1 MYQEIVLSLIPLGHD
16 FFGWGERR
24 SFQRLKRKLASR
36 ETKVSD
42 AMIASR
48 LFTLVVVT
56 LLWGGLSNTASANS
70 MAVGAKVLPPIGF
83 IEFCIRNPGEC
94 SEVTA
99 MPRPVTLT
107 PQRLTE
113 LDTVQWEVNRQ
124 VRPREDLDQYGKAE
138 YWNYPGRFGDCEDYA
153 LEKRRRLIAL
163 RWPKSALLLASA
175 ENDSGDMHLVLVV
188 VTSKGDY
195 VLDNR
200 YRRALPWESL
210 PYKWF
215 KRQSQYKESTW
226 VTIL

>member
-1 MYQEIVLSLIPLGHD
+1 MFS
-16 FFGWGERR
+16 
-24 SFQRLKRKLASR
+24 SASEAKAGIG

-48 LFTLVVVT
+48 LFGLVVVA
-56 LLWGGLSNTASANS
+56 LLWGGLSNSATANTTAVGAKNS
-70 MAVGAKVLPPIGF
+70 MAVGAKVMPPIGF
-83 IEFCIRNPGEC
+83 IEFCIRYPGEC

-113 LDTVQWEVNRQ
+113 LDRVQWEVNRQ

-163 RWPKSALLLASA
+163 GWPKSALLLASA
-175 ENDSGDMHLVLVV
+175 ENDDGDMHLVLVA

-200 YRRALPWESL
+200 YRRALPWDSV

-215 KRQSQYKESTW
+215 KRQSQHKESTW
-226 VTIL
+226 VTILEG

>member
-1 MYQEIVLSLIPLGHD
+1 M
-16 FFGWGERR
+16 FF
-24 SFQRLKRKLASR
+24 SASEAKAR
-36 ETKVSD
+36 IGETKVSD
-42 AMIASR
+42 TMIASR
-48 LFTLVVVT
+48 LFDLVVVA
-56 LLWGGLSNTASANS
+56 LLWGGLSNSATANS

-99 MPRPVTLT
+99 MPHPITLT

-113 LDTVQWEVNRQ
+113 LDRVQWEVNRQ

-138 YWNYPGRFGDCEDYA
+138 YWDYPGRFGDCEDYA

-163 RWPKSALLLASA
+163 GWPKSALLLASA
-175 ENDSGDMHLVLVV
+175 ENDDGDMHLVLVA

-200 YRRALPWESL
+200 YRRALPWDSV

-215 KRQSQYKESTW
+215 KRQSQHKESTW
-226 VTIL
+226 VTILGG